1 MDWTNRVQDAREQ
14 HLDELADA
22 GFERYP
28 STTNRDA
35 PITGF
40 VSQYEDTDDDFE
52 STDEWVLAGRVT
64 RINDFGDIYFIDI
77 EDETGTVQVQF
88 DSDHTEELTHLE
100 SVDTG
105 DIIEA
110 DGYAIRSNTGE
121 LTLHARSYRVLAKAL
136 SSPPAR
142 EGFTEEERVRQRS
155 LALQYDDE
163 LHQSVRT
170 RFEMTE
176 VIRDFL
182 TDNDYLEV
190 ETPMLQNVY
199 GGGSAHPFETYCAG
213 LDEDVYLRIAP
224 EIALKKMVIGG
235 FENIF
240 EIGKVFRNED
250 IDTTHNPEFTMLEL
264 YEAYADYEDMM
275 VLTEELV
282 SAVVSEVTGSTTIEY
297 DGVELDFSTPWTRR
311 TVADAVTEYSPIEVA
326 SLSGDELVDAA
337 KTHAPEELAAETE
350 ADAVM
355 ALYEA
360 FVEDELTQPTFIID
374 HPSGSSPLCKTHRD
388 DDSVQERFEVI
399 VNGMELAN
407 SYSERNDP
415 SKQADAFQQQADQ
428 YDEDAE
434 HHHQVDTSY
443 LESLASGMPP
453 TGGLGI
459 GIDRLAML
467 VTDSQS
473 IKEVLAFPMVSQH
486 RSSDTGAQE

>member
-1 MDWTNRVQDAREQ
+1 MDWTNRVQDARQ
-14 HLDELADA
+14 SHLDELEDA
-22 GFERYP
+22 GYERFP

-35 PITGF
+35 PISEF
-40 VSQYEDTDDDFE
+40 VTQYEDTGDGFE
-52 STDEWVLAGRVT
+52 SSDEWVLAGRIT

-77 EDETGTVQVQF
+77 EDESGSVQVQL
-88 DSDHTEELTHLE
+88 DSDHTNELGLLE
-100 SVDTG
+100 NVDVG
-105 DIIEA
+105 DIFEA
-110 DGYAIRSNTGE
+110 DGYAIRSDTGE
-121 LTLHARSYRVLAKAL
+121 LTLHAQSYRVLAKSLA
-136 SSPPAR
+136 SPPAR

-163 LHQSVRT
+163 LQQSVRT
-170 RFEMTE
+170 RFEVTQAVRE
-176 VIRDFL
+176 FL
-182 TDNDYLEV
+182 TANDYLEV
-190 ETPMLQNVY
+190 ETPILQSVY

-282 SAVVSEVTGSTTIEY
+282 SAVVEEVTGGTTVEY
-297 DGVELDFSTPWTRR
+297 DGVDLDFSTPWTRL
-311 TVADAVTEYSPIEVA
+311 TVNEAIDEYSPVTVSELTDEEV
-326 SLSGDELVDAA
+326 V
-337 KTHAPEELAAETE
+337 TAAETHASSE
-350 ADAVM
+350 LDAATVSDAIM
-355 ALYEA
+355 ALYEE
-360 FVEDELTQPTFIID
+360 FVEDSVTQPTFIMN

-388 DDSVQERFEVI
+388 DERVQERFEVV

-415 SKQADAFQQQADQ
+415 FEQADAFQQQAEQ
-428 YDEDAE
+428 YDENAE
-434 HHHQVDTSY
+434 NHHQVDTEY
-443 LESLASGMPP
+443 LEALSAGMPP

-473 IKEVLAFPMVSQH
+473 IKEVLAFPMVSQN
-486 RSSDTGAQE
+486 RSNE